1 MAKWKHEKNNDQQVM
16 KMKHPKYE
24 LSDAVDF
31 SSPLDNVHL
40 VCGQRDIAWQL
51 QLAGGNPMKC
61 HKHYN
66 REKMHIELKAF
77 FKRDQRTN
85 QQ

>member
-1 MAKWKHEKNNDQQVM
+1 M

-40 VCGQRDIAWQL
+40 VCGQRDIA
-51 QLAGGNPMKC
+51 
-61 HKHYN
+61 
-66 REKMHIELKAF
+66 
-77 FKRDQRTN
+77 
-85 QQ
+85 